1 MAPALRGLPQPLPPH
16 PSGRI
21 AFRETNTGQPMAY
34 TAAAIGFFTFALGWV
49 VAGFLPEPQFA
60 NHEGGHDSDDEDI
73 EEEETTAPSSQSD
86 DESGE
91 KSSDEDSNDDK
102 QDEKPV

>member
-1 MAPALRGLPQPLPPH
+1 
-16 PSGRI
+16 
-21 AFRETNTGQPMAY
+21 MAY
-34 TAAAIGFFTFALGWV
+34 TAAGIGFFTFALGWV

-60 NHEGGHDSDDEDI
+60 NHEGGTIPDDEDI

-86 DESGE
+86 DDDDESEE

-102 QDEKPV
+102 PDE